1 MWKVLIADA
10 SEQWREALETAM
22 GQDYYVRTS
31 PDGPRTLELAE
42 QFEPDV
48 LIMDLMLSGTDGLSV
63 LKALEQ
69 RTPRPRII
77 ITGRYFSNFMTTDRK
92 STRLNSSHSQ
102 QSRMPSSA

>member
-63 LKALEQ
+63 LKALSSG
-69 RTPRPRII
+69 RP
-77 ITGRYFSNFMTTDRK
+77 GPG
-92 STRLNSSHSQ
+92 SSS
-102 QSRMPSSA
+102 PAGISAIL

>member
-77 ITGRYFSNFMTTDRK
+77 IPLYRK
-92 STRLNSSHSQ
+92 GFPVGPAMCLPHPCVCSL
-102 QSRMPSSA
+102 